1 MSKVLRAQLESSLIA
16 DNLKREL
23 LAQRLASIQRE
34 IELTQDFGDEI
45 IADRLNEARKAI
57 TEIKRYIRTK

>member
-23 LAQRLASIQRE
+23 LAQRLATIQRE
-34 IELTQDFGDEI
+34 IELTEDFGDEI

-57 TEIKRYIRTK
+57 TEIKRYIRTR